1 MIRGS
6 KSPARP
12 SDPEGHSMA
21 HRFTIGVEEEFQI
34 IDPATCELR
43 SHVSQLVSAA
53 SPDIAEQVKH
63 ELHQSIVETGTRICE
78 NVSELRI
85 EMHRTR
91 GELVAAAERAGLQV
105 AAAGTHPFS
114 SWMDQVISPGERYE
128 HIVEELQ
135 QLARSLLIFGL
146 HVHVA
151 VPDRTAMIDLM
162 NEAQYFLP
170 HLLALSTSSPFW
182 MGRDTGLKSFRTTV
196 FRRFPR
202 TGIPDHFG
210 SWSEYEE
217 YVETL
222 VELHCIDNGKKIWWD
237 LRPHPTFGTLEFR
250 ICDVPTAPRASIAIA
265 ALAQAIIVKLFRLRE
280 RNLGFRRY
288 HRALIE
294 ENKWRAAR
302 WGIDGKLID
311 FGKRREVP
319 MRDLALELVEFVDD
333 VVDDLRSRREVEYVK
348 KILADGTSAERQVD
362 MYRHTGDL
370 RAVVQSIVEET
381 RESVEQ
387 SART

>member
-1 MIRGS
+1 MDH
-6 KSPARP
+6 A
-12 SDPEGHSMA
+12 
-21 HRFTIGVEEEFQI
+21 FTVGVEEEFQI
-34 IDPATCELR
+34 VDPTTWELR
-43 SHVSQLVSAA
+43 SHVSELLASSAPA
-53 SPDIAEQVKH
+53 FGDHIKREM
-63 ELHQSIVETGTRICE
+63 HQSIVEVGTKICGSIE
-78 NVSELRI
+78 ELAGEI
-85 EMHRTR
+85 IRTR
-91 GELVAAAERAGLQV
+91 RDLADAAERVGLRI

-128 HIVEELQ
+128 MIVEELQ

-151 VPDRTAMIDLM
+151 VPDPSSMIDLM
-162 NEAQYFLP
+162 NEARYFLP

-182 MGRDTGLKSFRTTV
+182 MGRDTGLKSYRTTV

-202 TGIPDHFG
+202 TGIPDHFD
-210 SWSEYEE
+210 SWREYER

-237 LRPHPTFGTLEFR
+237 LRPQPTFGTLEFR
-250 ICDVPTAPRASIAIA
+250 ICDVPTAPCASIAIA
-265 ALAQAIIVKLFRLRE
+265 ALAQAIIVKLYRLRE

-319 MRDLALELVEFVDD
+319 MRELAEELLEFIDD
-333 VVDDLRSRREVEYVK
+333 VVDDLRSRREIQYVRT
-348 KILADGTSAERQVD
+348 ILAGGTSAEKQLHV
-362 MYRHTGDL
+362 YRETGDL
-370 RAVVQSIVEET
+370 RAVVQSIVDET
-381 RESVEQ
+381 RAEVEQ
-387 SART
+387 SAMTYHV